1 MTLFQPLDAQ
11 DETRMPDRSSALS
24 GLSAAG
30 AVHDLGNLIQVASA
44 AINILAR
51 TPDMPAIHS
60 RPVLARAKA
69 SLEEAA
75 AIVQQTIGLV
85 RNQATAADDT
95 DVLTCLTD
103 VAALVRNMGEPDLS
117 IEIDAVPGLSRVRCD
132 PVGLRRAILNLVFN
146 ARDAMAGTGIV
157 SIEARSVPA
166 GVEIRVADDG
176 LGMAPETIARVFD
189 PFFTTKA
196 DGLGGIGLPMVERFV
211 RGAGGEIGIESA
223 PGIGTTVTMR
233 LPATGRPGFSQQELD
248 R

>member
-1 MTLFQPLDAQ
+1 MTLLQLLDAQ
-11 DETRMPDRSSALS
+11 DDTRTPGRSSGLS

-30 AVHDLGNLIQVASA
+30 AFHDLGNLIQVASA
-44 AINILAR
+44 AINILVR

-60 RPVLARAKA
+60 RPVLARARA

-75 AIVQQTIGLV
+75 AIVQQTIGLIRDRV
-85 RNQATAADDT
+85 VIADDT
-95 DVLTCLTD
+95 DVLACLTD
-103 VAALVRNMGEPDLS
+103 VAALVETMGEPGLS
-117 IEIDAVPGLSRVRCD
+117 IEVDAVPGLPRVRCD

-146 ARDAMAGTGIV
+146 ARDAMAGNGMV
-157 SIEARSVPA
+157 SLEARSVPA

-176 LGMAPETIARVFD
+176 IGMAPETIARVFD
-189 PFFTTKA
+189 PFFTTKS

-211 RGAGGEIGIESA
+211 RETGGEIGLESA

-233 LPATGRPGFSQQELD
+233 LPATSRPRLSQQELD